1 MQSYTTYLIYIQS
14 VHGNFSSCLTEE
26 QKIDLLTAA
35 TEDLLDCGLRTLRCT
50 YLGRRRN
57 ERVVEPAAAFISA
70 DPVRAH
76 SRPLLFTAIRL
87 HFWLRRIFTVA
98 RAFPFFHMCTHTP
111 TAFSLF
117 DAQRKLLCLLVKFQ
131 Y

>member
-14 VHGNFSSCLTEE
+14 AHGNFSSCLTEE

-35 TEDLLDCGLRTLRCT
+35 ENLLDCGLRTQRCT

-57 ERVVEPAAAFISA
+57 ERVVGPAAAFISA

-87 HFWLRRIFTVA
+87 HLWFRRIFTVP
-98 RAFPFFHMCTHTP
+98 RTFPFFHMCTP

-117 DAQRKLLCLLVKFQ
+117 DAQCKLFCLLVKFQ